1 MKSLFLLLTGL
12 SLAGCAEPSA
22 TDRCNTTPS
31 FGAEGCGNP
40 QVTEGCQTAVTVRV
54 SSDDTPRIDWSPS
67 CGMNHV
73 VVRAARSD
81 GQGGQVFWAFS
92 AENGLVG
99 PGVRYGVLPPGGVTE
114 GPTHDLQ
121 AGIAYRVSVE
131 MIVDGNVITG
141 QGFSTFVPGN
151 P

>member
-1 MKSLFLLLTGL
+1 MKYLLLFLAGL
-12 SLAGCAEPSA
+12 AFLDCGEPTA

-40 QVTEGCQTAVTVRV
+40 RVTEGCQTQVEVRV
-54 SSDDTPRIDWSPS
+54 SNALDPRIDWSPS

-92 AENGLVG
+92 GGNQLVG
-99 PGVRYGVLPPGGVTE
+99 PGVRYGVLPPGSISE
-114 GPTHDLQ
+114 GPTRTLQ
-121 AGIAYRVSVE
+121 AGVAYRVAVE

-141 QGFSTFVPGN
+141 QGVTIFIP
-151 P
+151 